1 MSDMAKGVSCMKQK
15 VVLIFMYIVLTV
27 VVGFVG
33 AYWLILFAFD
43 DIINYYCYGILRY
56 VFLLIILAG
65 IILPILK
72 YKKYKQKWI
81 LPMVLIIIILITHVF
96 NSGILKFVK
105 DNLEIYSQE
114 KWENNEYLRIY
125 MINDLETN
133 YVIRVTVDT
142 RTTP

>member
-1 MSDMAKGVSCMKQK
+1 MKQK

-114 KWENNEYLRIY
+114 KWEN
-125 MINDLETN
+125 INNSL
-133 YVIRVTVDT
+133 
-142 RTTP
+142 